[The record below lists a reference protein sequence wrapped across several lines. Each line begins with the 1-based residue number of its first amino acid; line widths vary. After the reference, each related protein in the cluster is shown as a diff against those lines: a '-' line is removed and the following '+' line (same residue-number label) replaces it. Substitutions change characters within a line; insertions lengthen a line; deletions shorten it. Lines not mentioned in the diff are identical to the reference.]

1 MIDTEYCQFGNSI
14 WRCHEFECIILYV
27 ICIIYHHLVP
37 KPETSFDEFDMSTL
51 PPCPTVPASFDWK
64 YSFKKPP
71 RSSNVSHHGMY
82 LQPLPSCFD
91 HSNDELINSRL
102 ALLENTLASS
112 YGNKSTS
119 KHICKENHGST
130 MIYEFARHSQDHV
143 TWDCLIFK
151 REAIHW
157 RECMRQMFG

>member
-37 KPETSFDEFDMSTL
+37 KPETSFDEFDRNPL
-51 PPCPTVPASFDWK
+51 PPVQLSQHRLIGSVFIK
-64 YSFKKPP
+64 NKP

-102 ALLENTLASS
+102 HIVGEHPSFELW
-112 YGNKSTS
+112 KQ
-119 KHICKENHGST
+119 KHIKTHEPLNHGST
-130 MIYEFARHSQDHV
+130 MIYEFARYSQDHV
-143 TWDCLIFK
+143 T
-151 REAIHW
+151 
-157 RECMRQMFG
+157 